1 MDVTRPLVAVPP
13 GYPPWR
19 LANGSS
25 ASRSRQS
32 PRSGHHRR
40 RQQRMP
46 GVDRSPSK
54 SDASVRDQEKE
65 REREREREWTK
76 VLEEKVEKLESSRT
90 DAEKRLKTLNKVCD
104 GLRKQVSNQDKRL
117 AAYDRRMKSME
128 QKLDKLLGLVKSRSS
143 EGPATNSPHR
153 SSASALL

>member
-1 MDVTRPLVAVPP
+1 M
-13 GYPPWR
+13 
-19 LANGSS
+19 
-25 ASRSRQS
+25 
-32 PRSGHHRR
+32 
-40 RQQRMP
+40 
-46 GVDRSPSK
+46 
-54 SDASVRDQEKE
+54 
-65 REREREREWTK
+65 
-76 VLEEKVEKLESSRT
+76 LEEKVEKLESSRT

-143 EGPATNSPHR
+143 EGPATNSAHR